1 MSSLQ
6 GSGKSLK
13 KIFLNVVML
22 ADRGELDLYAP
33 IADYW
38 PGFADNGKA
47 GFTITN
53 LLSHSAG
60 LPAFSRHFSAEE
72 LCGYVTFFGA
82 GFDADA

>member
-1 MSSLQ
+1 M
-6 GSGKSLK
+6 
-13 KIFLNVVML
+13 FLNAVML

-33 IADYW
+33 VADYC
-38 PGFADNGKA
+38 PEFAENRKA
-47 GFTITN
+47 GITITN

-82 GFDADA
+82 GFDADAKARSS